1 MKKIRKRVRVVE
13 KADRDKWKILMEEKF
28 NDKVKLNKEKVRKIV
43 SQRFYKWLKVFEK
56 AELRRILVRKSWD
69 HAINLRK
76 DFVPRKRKTYLI
88 LKEEKEQ
95 VREFV
100 KEQFRKGYIRPS
112 KSPQTSPVFFVEK
125 KNGKK
130 RMVQDYRYLN
140 KGTVKNNYPLSL
152 ISDLINT
159 MGTKKVFTKMDLL

>member
-13 KADRDKWKILMEEKF
+13 KADRDKWKMLMEEKF

-112 KSPQTSPVFFVEK
+112 KSPQTLPVFLVEK
-125 KNGKK
+125 NGT
-130 RMVQDYRYLN
+130 RL
-140 KGTVKNNYPLSL
+140 
-152 ISDLINT
+152 
-159 MGTKKVFTKMDLL
+159 

>member
-1 MKKIRKRVRVVE
+1 MKKIRKRVRAVE

-112 KSPQTSPVFFVEK
+112 KSPQTLPVFLVEK
-125 KNGKK
+125 NGT
-130 RMVQDYRYLN
+130 RL
-140 KGTVKNNYPLSL
+140 
-152 ISDLINT
+152 
-159 MGTKKVFTKMDLL
+159 